1 MAKYVILTC
10 WTEQGIRNVKDSPAR
25 LDAARALAKKMG
37 CTLGDFYMTTG
48 ATDMAIIAEAPDDET
63 MARFNL
69 TLAMG
74 GNIRTTTMKAFN
86 EEAYRK
92 IIGSL

>member
-10 WTEQGIRNVKDSPAR
+10 WTEQGIRNIKDSAAR

-74 GNIRTTTMKAFN
+74 GNIRTTTMKAFS
-86 EEAYRK
+86 EDSYRK